1 MGGASQR
8 VRSRN
13 VLTSEKEGGH
23 PCGAAPGQLPGAG
36 RVCVSLE
43 DLILGGAR
51 SRVSTREP
59 GGPHSWRSTLRSCQ
73 NHLEKETPVYWHLRF
88 TQTKILTC

>member
-36 RVCVSLE
+36 RACVSLE
-43 DLILGGAR
+43 DLILGGAPCVPAKTTWR
-51 SRVSTREP
+51 KKRLFIGTFVSHKR
-59 GGPHSWRSTLRSCQ
+59 
-73 NHLEKETPVYWHLRF
+73 RF
-88 TQTKILTC
+88 